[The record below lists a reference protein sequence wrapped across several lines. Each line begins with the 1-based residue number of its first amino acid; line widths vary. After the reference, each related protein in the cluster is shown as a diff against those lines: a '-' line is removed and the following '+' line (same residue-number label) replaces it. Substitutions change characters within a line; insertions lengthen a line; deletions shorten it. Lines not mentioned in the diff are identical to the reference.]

1 MLGPTTNCPSHV
13 LSFFT
18 TLIAEHNTILCT
30 VKETIEKY
38 VARDLKETNKNTQ
51 FFYLLILI
59 IINLLMPLNT
69 LLQDKRILLKINTK
83 SLVYNFFFLVKK
95 SVVYS
100 WTLVIG
106 LFQIII
112 LLLLGTHLKKK
123 IIRAYIHIHFDFS
136 YYFHESFNFV
146 PFPKTKK

>member
-1 MLGPTTNCPSHV
+1 MVHVKLSKCNKINLQMLGPTTNCPSHV

-51 FFYLLILI
+51 FFQLLILI

-69 LLQDKRILLKINTK
+69 LLQDKRILLKVNTK
-83 SLVYNFFFLVKK
+83 SLVYNPFFGKK

-106 LFQIII
+106 LFHIII

-123 IIRAYIHIHFDFS
+123 IYQGIHRHS
-136 YYFHESFNFV
+136 L
-146 PFPKTKK
+146 